1 MADNAA
7 PNVYRSGF
15 FQRQN
20 STSARSASRIVPF
33 VTDLID
39 PKSVLDVGCGSGAW
53 SRAFLENDVSS
64 LRAIDGDYARSAL
77 LIDYGH
83 FTPVN
88 LASFDGNLGTFDLVA
103 CIEVA
108 EHLNADRASGFVE
121 LLCKH
126 SPAILFSAAPP
137 GQGGTHHVNEQPLSY
152 WVEHFAKRGYRLF
165 DIIRPAFWH
174 DETVQWWHRQNM
186 VIFADKNNQGLI
198 DILEQK
204 RDVTSAF
211 IDVVHPDALKAKMQ
225 LSAVADNALNRMRR
239 RFGA

>member
-1 MADNAA
+1 
-7 PNVYRSGF
+7 
-15 FQRQN
+15 
-20 STSARSASRIVPF
+20 
-33 VTDLID
+33 
-39 PKSVLDVGCGSGAW
+39 
-53 SRAFLENDVSS
+53 
-64 LRAIDGDYARSAL
+64 
-77 LIDYGH
+77 
-83 FTPVN
+83 
-88 LASFDGNLGTFDLVA
+88 
-103 CIEVA
+103 
-108 EHLNADRASGFVE
+108 
-121 LLCKH
+121 
-126 SPAILFSAAPP
+126 LFSAATP

-152 WVEHFAKRGYRLF
+152 WTEHFAQCGYRLF